1 MRRRRDFDSYLAV
14 ELWDIATYRQREAER
29 GDVAGLPEDHRL
41 ALHTLAQ
48 DAATTAATAFELHD
62 LGRGVTR
69 RHVGPSA
76 AGWGA

>member
-1 MRRRRDFDSYLAV
+1 MYRRKDFDSYLAV
-14 ELWDIATYRQREAER
+14 ELWDIAIFRQREAER
-29 GDVAGLPEDHRL
+29 GDLAGLPEARRL

-48 DAATTAATAFELHD
+48 DAASTAALAFELHD
-62 LGRGVTR
+62 LGRGVNR